1 MWSLRTRFTA
11 LLVISVVLVLVV
23 AAFVTATLLR
33 KPPEAMFDRALA
45 EKAELTALLLRAD
58 PSVAE
63 KMHIRIRERPPQYR
77 IDREETEHVR
87 AEASREG
94 YTSETLVLESF
105 GPHSKAIAV
114 RLDGDRWA
122 YLDFPGPGPGPFPFL
137 PLAAYLALVA
147 TGMAGIAIYASNV
160 MMRPL
165 RILDETIAKIRPDG
179 IIPEL
184 PETGPM
190 EVRTT
195 AKTINRLSTRLNAA
209 VSSRMRMIAA
219 AGHDMRTPMTR
230 MRLRAEFV
238 SDGDDRRSWLKDLE
252 ELDHIA
258 DSAIR
263 LVREEVSPAAQEEVS
278 LDAVLRSVAEEIRET
293 ELPVEQGA
301 IARALVK
308 GAPFALKRAIRNL
321 VVNAATHGRGAAVVL
336 SSNGEEAVLTIA
348 DSGPGIPQNLLDRVF
363 EPFFRVDQARRQL
376 VPGAG
381 LGLAISREIIEN
393 HGGSITIVNRRE
405 GGLLQTVRLP
415 LCTPAQD

>member
-45 EKAELTALLLRAD
+45 EKAELTSLLLRAD
-58 PSVAE
+58 PSAAE
-63 KMHIRIRERPPQYR
+63 KMHIRIREKPPQYR

-190 EVRTT
+190 
-195 AKTINRLSTRLNAA
+195 
-209 VSSRMRMIAA
+209 
-219 AGHDMRTPMTR
+219 
-230 MRLRAEFV
+230 AEM
-238 SDGDDRRSWLKDLE
+238 
-252 ELDHIA
+252 
-258 DSAIR
+258 
-263 LVREEVSPAAQEEVS
+263 
-278 LDAVLRSVAEEIRET
+278 
-293 ELPVEQGA
+293 
-301 IARALVK
+301 
-308 GAPFALKRAIRNL
+308 LKRMF
-321 VVNAATHGRGAAVVL
+321 GKK
-336 SSNGEEAVLTIA
+336 
-348 DSGPGIPQNLLDRVF
+348 D
-363 EPFFRVDQARRQL
+363 
-376 VPGAG
+376 
-381 LGLAISREIIEN
+381 
-393 HGGSITIVNRRE
+393 
-405 GGLLQTVRLP
+405 
-415 LCTPAQD
+415 